1 MKSAEKKRSVI
12 VGLFVLIGI
21 IILLAGIFIIGGQQ
35 NRFGGAIKVT
45 AIFDNAAGLKKGGN
59 VWFSGV
65 KVGTIREVN
74 FTPASQVEIVMVIN
88 DESKEYIRKDAA
100 AVISSEGFIGN
111 KMIVIE
117 GGSSDI
123 PFVEDGD
130 QLRAKEGNDTEAM
143 MATLQVNNENLVAI
157 TNDVKALSERVR
169 RGEGTI
175 GAFFTDSL
183 MAENMKAMLA
193 NLNQA
198 ALNSRKVS
206 ENLAAFSEKLNSEG
220 GLAGDLLTDTTI
232 FASLKSSMAQL
243 EDITQNA
250 SLMTDNLSE
259 ATGKLKEDD
268 NALGLLLNDEETAAQ
283 VKETMK
289 NLEES
294 TEKLN
299 QNMEALQH
307 NFLFRG
313 FFRKQA
319 KREEEEKQDSIKA
332 AADINK

>member
-1 MKSAEKKRSVI
+1 MKSAERKRSII

-21 IILLAGIFIIGGQQ
+21 IILLAGIFVIGGQQ
-35 NRFGGAIKVT
+35 NRFGGAIKIS

-74 FTPASQVEIVMVIN
+74 FTPSSQVEIIMVIN

-123 PFVEDGD
+123 PFIENGD

-183 MAENMKAMLA
+183 MAENMKAMMV

-198 ALNSRKVS
+198 AVNSRKVS
-206 ENLAAFSEKLNSEG
+206 ENLAAFSAKLNNEG
-220 GLAGDLLTDTTI
+220 GLAGDLLTDTTV
-232 FASLKSSMAQL
+232 FASLKSSVAQL
-243 EDITQNA
+243 EGITQNA
-250 SLMTDNLSE
+250 NALTENLNS
-259 ATGKLKEDD
+259 ASSQLNNND
-268 NALGLLLNDEETAAQ
+268 NALGLLLNDEATAEQ
-283 VKETMK
+283 IKQTMD
-289 NLEES
+289 NLEAS

-299 QNMEALQH
+299 RNMEALQH

-313 FFRKQA
+313 FFKKEA
-319 KREEEEKQDSIKA
+319 KRLEKEERDSIA
-332 AADINK
+332 ASNAN

>member
-1 MKSAEKKRSVI
+1 MKSAERKRSII

-35 NRFGGAIKVT
+35 NRFGGAIKIS

-74 FTPASQVEIVMVIN
+74 FTPASQVEIIMVIN

-123 PFVEDGD
+123 PFVENGD

-157 TNDVKALSERVR
+157 TSDVKALSERVR
-169 RGEGTI
+169 NGEGTI

-198 ALNSRKVS
+198 AVNSRKVS
-206 ENLAAFSEKLNSEG
+206 ENLAAFSAKLNTEG
-220 GLAGDLLTDTTI
+220 GLAGDLLTDTTV
-232 FASLKSSMAQL
+232 FASLKSSVTQL

-250 SLMTDNLSE
+250 NALTENLSS
-259 ATGKLKEDD
+259 ASSQLNNND
-268 NALGLLLNDEETAAQ
+268 NTLGLLLNDEATAEQ
-283 VKETMK
+283 IKQTMD
-289 NLEES
+289 NLEAS

-299 QNMEALQH
+299 RNMEALQH

-313 FFRKQA
+313 FFRKEA
-319 KREEEEKQDSIKA
+319 KRLDQEKRDSIA
-332 AADINK
+332 ASNAN

>member
-1 MKSAEKKRSVI
+1 MKSAERKRSII

-21 IILLAGIFIIGGQQ
+21 IILLAGIFVIGGQQ
-35 NRFGGAIKVT
+35 NRFGGAIKIS

-74 FTPASQVEIVMVIN
+74 FTPSSQVEIIMVIN

-123 PFVEDGD
+123 PFIENGD

-183 MAENMKAMLA
+183 MAENMKAMIV

-198 ALNSRKVS
+198 AVNSRKVS
-206 ENLAAFSEKLNSEG
+206 ENLAAFSAKLNTEG
-220 GLAGDLLTDTTI
+220 GLAGDLLTDTTV
-232 FASLKSSMAQL
+232 FASLKSSVAQL

-250 SLMTDNLSE
+250 NALTENLNS
-259 ATGKLKEDD
+259 ASSQLNNND
-268 NALGLLLNDEETAAQ
+268 NALGLLLNDEATAEQ
-283 VKETMK
+283 IKQTMD
-289 NLEES
+289 NLEAS

-299 QNMEALQH
+299 RNMEALQH

-313 FFRKQA
+313 FFKKEA
-319 KREEEEKQDSIKA
+319 KRLEKEERDSIA
-332 AADINK
+332 ASNAN